1 MVPNVLLVLSRSFC
15 LHRLFYLSYVR
26 SLQMFHLQGYR
37 LADKMLHGGK
47 MRDKTRS
54 WCSDW
59 TIMSKY
65 EPRNTIAIC
74 IQPIS
79 KSHRLAAAIHSTTQ
93 CYPSASAR
101 LIVSFMSGTNTGRGQ
116 WLNTRQYTLM
126 ATLNLSIHAHGH
138 IPNDWHAPRDP
149 MTLS

>member
-1 MVPNVLLVLSRSFC
+1 MVPNVLSVLSRSFC

-37 LADKMLHGGK
+37 SADKMLHAGK

-65 EPRNTIAIC
+65 EPRNTIAVC
-74 IQPIS
+74 IYPMS
-79 KSHRLAAAIHSTTQ
+79 KSHWLAAAIHSTTQ
-93 CYPSASAR
+93 CYPSASSVAR
-101 LIVSFMSGTNTGRGQ
+101 SSDCELHVGNEYRPRTMVEHAAV
-116 WLNTRQYTLM
+116 YT
-126 ATLNLSIHAHGH
+126 HGYIEPVH
-138 IPNDWHAPRDP
+138 TCPWSH
-149 MTLS
+149 SQ